1 MLIASNGWE
10 EQDEY
15 LLKSN
20 GSDVQTLRNYQEE
33 MTLLKKPYQCSLADN
48 YKHKRKITIMVS
60 DTLT

>member
-1 MLIASNGWE
+1 MLIASSGWE
-10 EQDEY
+10 EQDEC
-15 LLKSN
+15 LKSN

-33 MTLLKKPYQCSLADN
+33 MILLKKPYQCSLADN